1 MLYYFLSKL
10 GHRLLC
16 PSSENLTSDCKD
28 FPECWTDNWQG
39 VKMSIDLLTAATLC
53 SSSWVSEPLSTTMF
67 AHISPSSSFCSLSLW
82 FLKQNRDRKRSWHC
96 VLLTA
101 ATLWDCSPQSEMFAH
116 AGKHRH
122 TKAHTRIAAA
132 KTLSLSEN
140 YYVHYSSHM
149 WDDIHKSSCLDEPA
163 LLISPQ
169 LLFQIKRQATNY
181 L

>member
-1 MLYYFLSKL
+1 MLHYFLSKL

-67 AHISPSSSFCSLSLW
+67 AHISPSSSCCSLSLR

-122 TKAHTRIAAA
+122 TKAHTGTHTTGSR
-132 KTLSLSEN
+132 KKKLSPPPTPTTFTFLVTCEMTFTSQ
-140 YYVHYSSHM
+140 VV
-149 WDDIHKSSCLDEPA
+149 
-163 LLISPQ
+163 
-169 LLFQIKRQATNY
+169 
-181 L
+181 